1 MTAGR
6 DDETEILLN
15 AYVDGEL
22 DAVAASRFEE
32 RLAAEPGLAAAR
44 ARLITLRQQ
53 LRDDMAEDVPPAA
66 LRQAIVEQFARPVRS
81 RLAGWGAL
89 AAALLVGIVLGSAA
103 AVGFLNFNRADPI
116 AGQIVAAHIRA
127 LMAPQP
133 IDVASSDRHT
143 VKPWLAGRTTVS
155 ADIVDLAPQGF
166 TLAGGRIT
174 VVDRIP
180 APTLVYRHAEHLIAL
195 TELPLDTPGGP
206 GDGNVE
212 TIDGYHVAR
221 WASPS
226 LGFLAVSDSDAA
238 TLAEFVA
245 AFRHAHAPASEPR
258 GG

>member
-44 ARLITLRQQ
+44 ARLITLRQK
-53 LRDDMAEDVPPAA
+53 LRDDMAEDVPPPA
-66 LRQAIVEQFARPVRS
+66 LRQAIVAQFARPVRS

-143 VKPWLAGRTTVS
+143 VKPWFDGRIAFAPVV
-155 ADIVDLAPQGF
+155 VDLAAQGF
-166 TLAGGRIT
+166 PLVGGRVD
-174 VVDRIP
+174 VVDLQPVP
-180 APTLVYRHAEHLIAL
+180 ALVYRAGKHLISVVEIPAESAAASAPAES
-195 TELPLDTPGGP
+195 TDRGY
-206 GDGNVE
+206 E
-212 TIDGYHVAR
+212 TIRWSDGKAT
-221 WASPS
+221 WW
-226 LGFLAVSDSDAA
+226 AVSDASDAEMRA
-238 TLAEFVA
+238 FVGALIGA
-245 AFRHAHAPASEPR
+245 A
-258 GG
+258 G